1 MAKLKIKKAYKTV
14 KLQTGRMELKL
25 TNYKPK
31 LNDRILKSNWEPPRI
46 TWCKGNTKPNI
57 ICHQNVIKI

>member
-1 MAKLKIKKAYKTV
+1 MTIKKAYKTV

-31 LNDRILKSNWEPPRI
+31 LCDRKLKM
-46 TWCKGNTKPNI
+46 
-57 ICHQNVIKI
+57 